1 MEAIADTIDALK
13 GSLEW
18 FVQLSSYQGL
28 FFMPSC
34 DYPSSSFNTFLNWNV
49 NKTVVKDTARKS
61 AIGSAIYT
69 ALVLFQVRICGS
81 R

>member
-1 MEAIADTIDALK
+1 MRLCTNHSNEPFKASIVEAIADTIDALK

-34 DYPSSSFNTFLNWNV
+34 NYPSSSFNTFLN
-49 NKTVVKDTARKS
+49 
-61 AIGSAIYT
+61 
-69 ALVLFQVRICGS
+69 
-81 R
+81 

>member
-1 MEAIADTIDALK
+1 MRLCTMETRLNQLWKQAIADTIDALK

-34 DYPSSSFNTFLNWNV
+34 DYPSSSFNTFLN
-49 NKTVVKDTARKS
+49 
-61 AIGSAIYT
+61 
-69 ALVLFQVRICGS
+69 
-81 R
+81 

>member
-1 MEAIADTIDALK
+1 MRLCTMETRLNQLEAIADTIDALK

-34 DYPSSSFNTFLNWNV
+34 NYPSSSFNTFLN
-49 NKTVVKDTARKS
+49 
-61 AIGSAIYT
+61 
-69 ALVLFQVRICGS
+69 
-81 R
+81 